1 MNIKTLLIYND
12 CENELQ
18 YTILEGDF
26 SFLNGVCI
34 NSGVD
39 LKKEKEACD
48 LLYDKETGATLLLMS
63 NDVSLVE
70 SKIWDKIAVV
80 TFLP

>member
-12 CENELQ
+12 CENDLQ
-18 YTILEGDF
+18 YAILEGDF
-26 SFLNGVCI
+26 SFFNGVCI

-48 LLYDKETGATLLLMS
+48 LLYDKETGATLLLMT

-70 SKIWDKIAVV
+70 SKNWDKIAVV

>member
-1 MNIKTLLIYND
+1 MKTLIIYND

-18 YTILEGDF
+18 YTILEDDY
-26 SFLNGVCI
+26 SYLNGVCI

-39 LKKEKEACD
+39 PDKERKACD
-48 LLYDKETGATLLLMS
+48 LLYDSKTGANLLTMS
-63 NDVSLVE
+63 SDVSLVE
-70 SKIWDKIAVV
+70 SKNWDKIAVV